1 MASISSVITGG
12 FGTPGSASL
21 VITDGFGTGAT
32 APPVVQS
39 SATGSD
45 GYALTYSQ
53 YKRLLDRLK
62 RRRKKL
68 TEEEVSLVE
77 QAYEELPEERRE
89 AIAEQ
94 AAPVF
99 KDEDRK
105 RIDAQMSARKVE
117 AVRAIVAEWQ
127 RYQQDR
133 EDEELVLLTL

>member
-1 MASISSVITGG
+1 MAAGDVWGNRWLASWGG
-12 FGTPGSASL
+12 SWKQA
-21 VITDGFGTGAT
+21 AT
-32 APPVVQS
+32 AQPAT

-99 KDEDRK
+99 KGEDRK

-117 AVRAIVAEWQ
+117 AVRAIVTEWQ